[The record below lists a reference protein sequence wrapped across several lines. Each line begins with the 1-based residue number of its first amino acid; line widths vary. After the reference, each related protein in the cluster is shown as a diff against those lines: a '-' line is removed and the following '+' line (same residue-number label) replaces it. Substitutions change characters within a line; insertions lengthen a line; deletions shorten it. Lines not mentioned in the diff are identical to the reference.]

1 MSTLKRLAENAV
13 VVDKDYFNE
22 HAQGARSAYIA
33 GPVSDLLIEAAESEL
48 GITFPGEYRSFLSR
62 YGAMVADGLE
72 LSGITPYEADGPPFF
87 LDVVAATKAA
97 DQLPG
102 EMYVVLS
109 YDGMGV
115 TFMLDTTAS
124 GQIKVIARGPGL
136 DDLEVASSLDELLDG
151 MLKDTFAARLNAA
164 SATVR

>member
-1 MSTLKRLAENAV
+1 
-13 VVDKDYFNE
+13 
-22 HAQGARSAYIA
+22 
-33 GPVSDLLIEAAESEL
+33 
-48 GITFPGEYRSFLSR
+48 
-62 YGAMVADGLE
+62 MVAEGFE
-72 LSGITPYEADGPPFF
+72 LSGITPHETDEPPFF

-102 EMYVVLS
+102 EAYVVLS

-115 TFMLDTTAS
+115 TFMLDTTGA
-124 GQIKVIARGPGL
+124 GQIKIIARGPGVE
-136 DDLEVASSLDELLDG
+136 DLEVASSLDEFLDG